1 MNRLSPSYRSVKRKP
16 LVALLRTELSNI
28 DGFGAYR
35 CQLANGLSVI
45 HQQIVG
51 APVVVDV
58 WVKAGAIAEPWSGM
72 AHFLEHMIF
81 KGTDRLPPGIFDQII
96 ENRGGMTNAATS
108 HDYAHYFINTAP
120 ADLPDTLPHLAD
132 LLLNATIP
140 DDEFDLERDVVLEE
154 IRQSQDDP
162 DGVGF
167 EALMANL
174 YPQHPYG
181 RPVLGVVEELMTR
194 SPQEMRCFHRAHYQ
208 PENMTVVVVGDIP
221 QEQTLTLVNE
231 AFGTFPPTAI
241 CPRPVVNAE
250 PPMAEIRRQ
259 EIELPRLEQA
269 RLMMAWTAPGV
280 EDLRGAYGLDLLSV
294 LLAGGRTSRLVREL
308 REERQ
313 LVYDIGGSFSL
324 QRDSSVLM
332 LTAWLEP
339 EHLGQV
345 EAIIGD
351 RLSHL
356 AATPVTNAELTRYK
370 RLLKNDYAFSIE
382 TASQIAG
389 LYGYYNTIAEA
400 ELSAVY
406 PAVLQSLE
414 AEELQQLAEQYLS
427 PMRYAAVVMQP
438 C

>member
-1 MNRLSPSYRSVKRKP
+1 MSRLSISYRSVKRKP
-16 LVALLRTELSNI
+16 LVALLKTELANI

-35 CQLANGLSVI
+35 CQLANGLTVI
-45 HQQIVG
+45 HQQVVG

-81 KGTDRLPPGIFDQII
+81 KGTDRLPPGMFDQII

-108 HDYAHYFINTAP
+108 HDYAHYFINTTP
-120 ADLPDTLPHLAD
+120 ANLPDTLPHLAD

-167 EALMANL
+167 EALMASL

-181 RPVLGVVEELMTR
+181 RPVLGLEETLMAR

-208 PENMTVVVVGDIP
+208 PETMTVVVVGDIP
-221 QEQTLTLVNE
+221 QQQTLALVNE
-231 AFGTFPPTAI
+231 AFGMFPPAAI
-241 CPRPVVNAE
+241 CPRPAVTPE
-250 PPMAEIRRQ
+250 PLLTGIRRQ
-259 EIELPRLEQA
+259 EMALPRLGQA
-269 RLMMAWTAPGV
+269 RLMMAWAAPGV
-280 EDLRGAYGLDLLSV
+280 EDLRSAYGLDLLSV

-324 QRDSSVLM
+324 QRDSSQLM

-356 AATPVTNAELTRYK
+356 ANTPVTADELTRYK

-400 ELSAVY
+400 EFSAVY
-406 PAVLQSLE
+406 PAVLQSFE

-427 PMRYAAVVMQP
+427 PLRYAAVVMQP